1 MNRLIIVR
9 KLALFV
15 LLLLTTARVL
25 QLEEETLTEKLVI
38 SSPEFKYGGI
48 IPSTYTCDGE
58 GTNPPLQ
65 IECIPKGTKSLVL
78 FIEDMDSLIGSW
90 VHSVCFNIPPSETI
104 ENAFSG
110 VMGTN
115 DFNQQ
120 SYNGPCPSTGE
131 HTFVFTVYALD
142 TLLNL
147 NSDATRSDVEKAMEG
162 HILAEGKLEG
172 IYCKN
177 NRFSMDII
185 PLKVSVKRGESAEFH
200 IDTAF
205 CNPTFSKTPIRFFVS
220 GLHSSMGWHVTPEN
234 NLIIESSSE
243 TPPGIYWFRLMGEA
257 REYSTTDYATLIV
270 HDSSQ
275 ESGESQIISLKEAQ
289 DTRHQKEW
297 PQFGGNSQY
306 TFFSS
311 TTVPDRL
318 KIWWKYHVGSS
329 GEGGFYNLCSMT
341 SPAVVGTR
349 VYIQD
354 FDHLYCID
362 LYTGNLIYEVPADT
376 MYPYTPTIADGK
388 IFISEGD
395 HFKCLDA
402 GTGHMLWER
411 ELPQLLLVSPFVDS
425 NCVYVTADQSSSSFC
440 SLLPCMDMV
449 VEWSVLM
456 AMNKDTGEEV
466 WRYSVSDG
474 ILAQGLGFPTGADGS
489 LFFFFN
495 SYESEACFTPEP
507 EKSGIACLDA
517 RTGALK
523 WKRES
528 ILPPPSCNTL
538 YPFWM
543 TYYKKNLYIGGRGV
557 VFCVDVETQ
566 EVVWNHEIPALS
578 PALSVGNGVI
588 VVRGFL
594 QVDCLDAETG
604 KELWTKPLG
613 GTGMSVMIG
622 SDVFI
627 EDWETL
633 YRVDIKSGNIEESY
647 NVGEFINTA
656 IAARGNILVVT
667 EGDTLYC
674 LGGPGFTEVILAAI
688 AVTLIAVLT
697 GWAIIRKARLSE
709 CQAD

>member
-1 MNRLIIVR
+1 MR
-9 KLALFV
+9 KLALFMFF
-15 LLLLTTARVL
+15 LLTTARVL
-25 QLEEETLTEKLVI
+25 QSEEEALAEKLVI
-38 SSPEFKYGGI
+38 SSPEFKYGGF
-48 IPSTYTCDGE
+48 IPSKYTCDGE
-58 GTNPPLQ
+58 NINPPLR

-78 FIEDMDSLIGSW
+78 FIEDMDSLIGVW
-90 VHSVCFNIPPSETI
+90 VHSVWFNIPPSETI
-104 ENAFSG
+104 ENSLSG

-120 SYNGPCPSTGE
+120 SYNGPCPSTLG
-131 HTFVFTVYALD
+131 HTYVFTVYALD
-142 TLLNL
+142 TFLNL
-147 NSDATRSDVEKAMEG
+147 NSDAKKPDVEKAMEG
-162 HILAEGKLEG
+162 HILAKGKLEG

-177 NRFSMDII
+177 NRFSMDIT
-185 PLKVSVKRGESAEFH
+185 PLKVSVKRGESAEFQIH
-200 IDTAF
+200 TAF
-205 CNPTFSKTPIRFFVS
+205 CNPTFEKTPIRFFVS
-220 GLHSSMGWHVTPEN
+220 DLHSSMGWSITPEN

-243 TPPGIYWFRLMGEA
+243 TPPGIYWFRLLGEA
-257 REYSTTDYATLIV
+257 REYSTTDYAALIIR
-270 HDSSQ
+270 DSSQ
-275 ESGESQIISLKEAQ
+275 ESGESKIISLKEAQ
-289 DTRHQKEW
+289 ETRHQKEW

-318 KIWWKYHVGSS
+318 KVRWKYDVGSS
-329 GEGGFYNLCSMT
+329 DEGRIYNLCSMT

-354 FDHLYCID
+354 FDHLYCIN
-362 LYTGNLIYEVPADT
+362 LLTGNLIYEVPADT
-376 MYPYTPTIADGK
+376 MYPYTPTVADGK
-388 IFISEGD
+388 IYISEGD

-402 GTGHMLWER
+402 GTGDILWEK

-425 NCVYVTADQSSSSFC
+425 NYVYVTADQSSSSFC
-440 SLLPCMDMV
+440 SLLPCIDMV

-456 AMNKDTGEEV
+456 ALNKDTGEEV
-466 WRYSVSDG
+466 WRYSVDG
-474 ILAQGLGFPTGADGS
+474 IPAQGLGFPTGADGS
-489 LFFFFN
+489 IFFFFN
-495 SYESEACFTPEP
+495 SYESDKCFTSKP

-517 RTGALK
+517 RTGALT

-557 VFCVDVETQ
+557 VFCVDVKTQ

-594 QVDCLDAETG
+594 QADCLDAETG
-604 KELWTKPLG
+604 EELWTKPLG
-613 GTGMSVMIG
+613 GTGMSVMSG

-633 YRVDIKSGNIEESY
+633 YRVDIKSGNIKESY
-647 NVGEFINTA
+647 NVDEFINTA
-656 IAARGNILVVT
+656 VTARGNILVVT

-674 LGGPGFTEVILAAI
+674 LGGPGFTEVILAAV
-688 AVTLIAVLT
+688 AVAIVAVLT
-697 GWAIIRKARLSE
+697 GRVIMKSQAI
-709 CQAD
+709 